1 MRAAFWVH
9 AASPIA
15 YLVQAVLQTSQLQR
29 ILRAIQS
36 MVAMHC
42 MQPTSR
48 AIDICRTLQAAAW
61 DRGQRRTKAACC
73 LALMRNRALGQAF
86 RSWAAYAAHVKVGPQ
101 QADFHSCAVL

>member
-36 MVAMHC
+36 NGGH
-42 MQPTSR
+42 
-48 AIDICRTLQAAAW
+48 
-61 DRGQRRTKAACC
+61 
-73 LALMRNRALGQAF
+73 ALHAT
-86 RSWAAYAAHVKVGPQ
+86 Y
-101 QADFHSCAVL
+101 

>member
-1 MRAAFWVH
+1 
-9 AASPIA
+9 
-15 YLVQAVLQTSQLQR
+15 
-29 ILRAIQS
+29 
-36 MVAMHC
+36 

-48 AIDICRTLQAAAW
+48 AIDICRALQAAAV